1 MIAACK
7 DNSEVTSCGFSNYMR
22 TVCKKVT
29 ETDRHADKNT
39 LTHPHS
45 KYTQVQRTMKT
56 TMITTTYRKLCSGSL
71 RHMRYI
77 GQLSRLGRSQ
87 RQRHCIR
94 LWSNSVFR
102 LLVEDS
108 QHKKLC
114 QSVVVGPSHSSQKV
128 KTFIYETVVVIIC
141 VKMGGGGEDRGWTPL
156 STCPQRYCEPALLVK
171 HSK

>member
-45 KYTQVQRTMKT
+45 KYTQVQCTMKT

-87 RQRHCIR
+87 RQRHIG
-94 LWSNSVFR
+94 SNSMFR

-108 QHKKLC
+108 QHKKLR
-114 QSVVVGPSHSSQKV
+114 QSVGLVVRH
-128 KTFIYETVVVIIC
+128 T
-141 VKMGGGGEDRGWTPL
+141 
-156 STCPQRYCEPALLVK
+156 LVK
-171 HSK
+171 KGKRSFMKM